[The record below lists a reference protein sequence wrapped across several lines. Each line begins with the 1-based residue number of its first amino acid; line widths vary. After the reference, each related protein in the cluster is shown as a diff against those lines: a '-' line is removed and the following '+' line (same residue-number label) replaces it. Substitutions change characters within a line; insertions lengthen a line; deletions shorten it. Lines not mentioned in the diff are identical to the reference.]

1 MTLLELR
8 VPPSPWNAGVV
19 RDQLVGVGK
28 TMDMSE
34 EDLEDFVTAVGEA
47 FANAVLHAHS
57 NDSVEIDVNVDD
69 RQTLIA
75 IVRDR
80 GCGIEGAPIA
90 ERLPP
95 AAAERGRGIPLMRR
109 CSTSFAISTHPAG
122 GTLVVM
128 TWEPQRRSQYT
139 RVTHG
144 FAQNSDNVLTAQRA
158 DRFREG
164 SQRIV
169 DVS

>member
-8 VPPSPWNAGVV
+8 IPPSPWNAGVV
-19 RDQLVGVGK
+19 RDQLIGVGK
-28 TMDMSE
+28 AMSMSE

-47 FANAVLHAHS
+47 FANAVVHAHT
-57 NDSVEIDVNVDD
+57 NDSIEIDVNVDE
-69 RQTLIA
+69 RHTLIA
-75 IVRDR
+75 MVRDR
-80 GCGIEGAPIA
+80 GTGIEGAAIA

-109 CSTSFAISTHPAG
+109 CSSSFAISTHPAG

-128 TWEPQRRSQYT
+128 TWEPQRRPQYA

-144 FAQNSDNVLTAQRA
+144 FVQSSDNVLMTQGSN
-158 DRFREG
+158 RFIEG
-164 SQRIV
+164 SNCIA